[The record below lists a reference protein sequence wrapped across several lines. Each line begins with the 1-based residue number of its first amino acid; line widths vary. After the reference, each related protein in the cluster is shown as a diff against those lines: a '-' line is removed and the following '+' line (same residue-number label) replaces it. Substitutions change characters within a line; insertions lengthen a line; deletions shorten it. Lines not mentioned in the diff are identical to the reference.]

1 MTTTDL
7 DLRGMSCAACAARV
21 EGALNGLDGVRAAVN
36 FALERAHI
44 QHEPAV
50 SAGDLIRAVEST
62 GYHATVSV
70 DLFSHDDDGLV
81 ATRGDKQPAAQAV

>member
-1 MTTTDL
+1 
-7 DLRGMSCAACAARV
+7 
-21 EGALNGLDGVRAAVN
+21 
-36 FALERAHI
+36 
-44 QHEPAV
+44 
-50 SAGDLIRAVEST
+50 LIRAVEST